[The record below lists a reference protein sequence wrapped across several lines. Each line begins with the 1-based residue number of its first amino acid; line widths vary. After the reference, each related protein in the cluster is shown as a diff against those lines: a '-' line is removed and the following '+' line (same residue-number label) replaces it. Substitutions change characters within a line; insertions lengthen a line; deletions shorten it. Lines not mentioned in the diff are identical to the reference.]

1 MVAIR
6 ECRRKQRS
14 KEGMEKEGGGQMRWL
29 EIRGKKSRER
39 GMDGSQRM
47 WKHKREMGQLT
58 CKPACCYNKRQMG
71 QQTCKPACC
80 YNKRLMGQQTC
91 KPACCYN
98 KREMGQQT
106 CKPACYNKRGFRI
119 LIKNLMLIVKF
130 KAMRDTANP
139 ELKLSI
145 HSYYPV

>member
-80 YNKRLMGQQTC
+80 YNKR
-91 KPACCYN
+91 
-98 KREMGQQT
+98 EMGQQT

>member
-29 EIRGKKSRER
+29 EIRGKKSRGR

-58 CKPACCYNKRQMG
+58 CKPACCYNKRQ
-71 QQTCKPACC
+71 
-80 YNKRLMGQQTC
+80 MGQQTC